1 MQSFCYLSRF
11 VFLEIYSSKAV
22 TEEGLLICA
31 DSFVQYILSEFCL
44 DRTSWYFAEKIGIN
58 LLIELFDVFAT
69 PCNKMVHFWLV
80 SLVQHWQ
87 SVGAQESCGSKKD
100 TLVSSTLLY
109 FVLLKLTIFHLT
121 YQDRVGL

>member
-11 VFLEIYSSKAV
+11 IFLEIYSSKAV
-22 TEEGLLICA
+22 TGEGFLICA

-44 DRTSWYFAEKIGIN
+44 DRTSWYFAEQIGIN

-69 PCNKMVHFWLV
+69 PCNEMVHFWLV

-87 SVGAQESCGSKKD
+87 SEGAQESCGSKKE
-100 TLVSSTLLY
+100 TLV
-109 FVLLKLTIFHLT
+109 TIFGFQFYIVL
-121 YQDRVGL
+121 